1 MVVCPTDKL
10 LTLCTCTYE
19 FNDARLVVIARMVRE
34 GESEEVDVSL
44 AKKKETPVKY
54 PSSYYSNQSKNPY
67 KDDPKWYLY

>member
-1 MVVCPTDKL
+1 
-10 LTLCTCTYE
+10 
-19 FNDARLVVIARMVRE
+19 MVRE